1 MIYFLRQQMLRQ
13 HYLFLYLV
21 TILIW
26 GSTWLVITF
35 QLGSVD
41 PIVSVIYR
49 MSLASLV
56 MFALCK
62 VKRIDTAAS
71 RGDHVLF
78 MLQGTLTFGINF
90 WLIYL
95 SESYLTSG
103 LIAVIFSLILFFNIV
118 NAKIFLGRP
127 IDKLV
132 IAGGLIGL
140 IGLFLLFFP
149 ELSGSS
155 LQTDVLIG
163 FLIALTAVLCAS
175 LGNMAASKSGLSG
188 YSVWKINAWSTFYG
202 AAALILIAQFTGA
215 EFNFEYTVEYISSLI
230 YLVIFGTI
238 LAFGAYLK
246 LMVLIGPER
255 ASYGALLIPFVA
267 ITLSTI
273 FEGYQWSSVALLG
286 FLLAAFGNYLVL
298 KKKF

>member
-1 MIYFLRQQMLRQ
+1 MTVF
-13 HYLFLYLV
+13 
-21 TILIW
+21 IW

-49 MSLASLV
+49 MSLASLL
-56 MFALCK
+56 MFSLCK
-62 VKRIDTAAS
+62 AKRIDTTAS
-71 RGDHVLF
+71 VRDHILF
-78 MLQGTLTFGINF
+78 LAQGTLTFGINF
-90 WLIYL
+90 WLIYI
-95 SESYLTSG
+95 SETYLTSG

-132 IAGGLIGL
+132 LIGGLIGL
-140 IGLFLLFFP
+140 LGLFLLFSP
-149 ELSGSS
+149 ELTKPSS
-155 LQTDVLIG
+155 QTDILSG
-163 FLIALTAVLCAS
+163 FLIAITAVACAS
-175 LGNMAASKSGLSG
+175 LGNIAAIKTGLAG
-188 YSVWKINAWSTFYG
+188 HSVWKINAWSTCYG
-202 AAALILIAQFTGA
+202 STTLILIAQLTGTQ
-215 EFNFEYTVEYISSLI
+215 FSFEYSVEYILSLM
-230 YLVIFGTI
+230 YLVVFGTI

-246 LMVLIGPER
+246 LMILIGPER

-273 FEGYQWSSVALLG
+273 FEGYQWSSIALLG

-298 KKKF
+298 KKNV

>member
-1 MIYFLRQQMLRQ
+1 MTVF
-13 HYLFLYLV
+13 
-21 TILIW
+21 IW

-49 MSLASLV
+49 MSLASLL
-56 MFALCK
+56 MFSLCK
-62 VKRIDTAAS
+62 AKRIDTTAS
-71 RGDHVLF
+71 VRDHILF
-78 MLQGTLTFGINF
+78 LAQGTLTFGINF
-90 WLIYL
+90 WLIYI
-95 SESYLTSG
+95 SETYLTSG

-132 IAGGLIGL
+132 LVGGLIGL
-140 IGLFLLFFP
+140 LGLFLLFSP
-149 ELSGSS
+149 ELTKPSS
-155 LQTDVLIG
+155 QTDILSG
-163 FLIALTAVLCAS
+163 FLIAITAVACAS
-175 LGNMAASKSGLSG
+175 LGNIAAIKTGLAG
-188 YSVWKINAWSTFYG
+188 HSVWKINAWSTCYG
-202 AAALILIAQFTGA
+202 ATTLILIAQLTGA
-215 EFNFEYTVEYISSLI
+215 QFSFEYSVEYILSLM

-246 LMVLIGPER
+246 LMILIGPER

-273 FEGYQWSSVALLG
+273 FEGYQWSSIALLG

-298 KKKF
+298 KKNV

>member
-1 MIYFLRQQMLRQ
+1 MTVF
-13 HYLFLYLV
+13 
-21 TILIW
+21 IW

-49 MSLASLV
+49 MSLASLL
-56 MFALCK
+56 MFSLCK
-62 VKRIDTAAS
+62 AKRIDTTAS
-71 RGDHVLF
+71 VRDHILF
-78 MLQGTLTFGINF
+78 LAQGTLTFGINF
-90 WLIYL
+90 WLIYI
-95 SESYLTSG
+95 SGAYLTSG

-132 IAGGLIGL
+132 LVGGLIGL
-140 IGLFLLFFP
+140 LGLFLLFSP
-149 ELSGSS
+149 ELTKPSS
-155 LQTDVLIG
+155 QTDILSG
-163 FLIALTAVLCAS
+163 FLIALTAVVCAS
-175 LGNMAASKSGLSG
+175 LGNIAAIKTGLAG
-188 YSVWKINAWSTFYG
+188 HSVWKINAWSTCYG
-202 AAALILIAQFTGA
+202 ATTLTLIAQLTEAQFS
-215 EFNFEYTVEYISSLI
+215 FEYSVEYILSLM

-246 LMVLIGPER
+246 LMILIGPER

-273 FEGYQWSSVALLG
+273 FEEYQWSGIALLG

-298 KKKF
+298 KKNI

>member
-1 MIYFLRQQMLRQ
+1 MRQQMLRH

-62 VKRIDTAAS
+62 VKKIETAAS
-71 RGDHVLF
+71 KGDHFLF

-149 ELSGSS
+149 ELSGPS
-155 LQTDVLIG
+155 LQTDVLTG

-188 YSVWKINAWSTFYG
+188 HSVWKINAWSTCYG
-202 AAALILIAQFTGA
+202 AAALILIAQFSGA
-215 EFNFEYTVEYISSLI
+215 EFNFEYTVEYILSLI

-273 FEGYQWSSVALLG
+273 FEGYQWSSIALLG
-286 FLLAAFGNYLVL
+286 FLLAALGNYLVL
-298 KKKF
+298 KKNI